1 MIDNKHG
8 LSRGS
13 LAKQSGVNAETIR
26 YYEKLGLLPAPPRST
41 GGHRIYDETHSRRLS
56 FIRRC
61 RDLGFALNQIS
72 GMLELV
78 DGGNYTCAEVRQR
91 TQAHLDEVQGRLADL
106 RRMEKTLRGMVAK
119 CDDKLI
125 PECPIIDALM
135 A

>member
-1 MIDNKHG
+1 MPKPSATTRN
-8 LSRGS
+8 
-13 LAKQSGVNAETIR
+13 LACYPRRHA
-26 YYEKLGLLPAPPRST
+26 APEAT
-41 GGHRIYDETHSRRLS
+41 VYDETHSRHLS

-61 RDLGFALNQIS
+61 RELGFALNQIS